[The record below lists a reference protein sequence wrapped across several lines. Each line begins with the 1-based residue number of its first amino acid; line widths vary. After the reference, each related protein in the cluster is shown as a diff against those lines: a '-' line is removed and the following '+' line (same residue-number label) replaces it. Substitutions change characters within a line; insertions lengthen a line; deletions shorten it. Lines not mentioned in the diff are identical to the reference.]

1 MTTSELHLERGAG
14 MALWRQIEETLAEEI
29 GQGVYPPG
37 KRLPTEAEL
46 AERFNV
52 NRHTVRRAM
61 AELAARGAVRV
72 EQGRG
77 TFVHEYPIEWSVSRR
92 TRFSENIA
100 RAGRGVGG
108 TLLRTLELPASET
121 VAEALAIAP
130 GDPVVLIERLGS
142 ADGRPISIG
151 SHHFP
156 ARRFGGLIAAFRETG
171 TITKALAACGVP
183 DYTRKSTR
191 VTARMPSA
199 DEARLL
205 HQPQSR
211 PVLQTEAINI
221 DPQGVIIEYGVS
233 RMAADRVQLVLE
245 S

>member
-1 MTTSELHLERGAG
+1 MAGLDLERGG
-14 MALWRQIEETLAEEI
+14 GLALWRQIEETLAAEI
-29 GQGVYPPG
+29 GQGIHSPG
-37 KRLPTEAEL
+37 ERLPTEAEL
-46 AERFNV
+46 AERFAV

-77 TFVHEYPIEWSVSRR
+77 TFVHEYPIEWSVGRR
-92 TRFSENIA
+92 SRFSENIA

-108 TLLRTLELPASET
+108 TLLRTLEMPASET
-121 VAEALAIAP
+121 VAESLAISA
-130 GDPVVLIERLGS
+130 GDPIVLIERLGA

-156 ARRFGGLIAAFRETG
+156 AARFGGLIAAYRAEG
-171 TITKALAACGVP
+171 TITAALAACGVA
-183 DYTRKSTR
+183 DYTRRSTR
-191 VTARMPSA
+191 VTARLPSA

-205 HQPQSR
+205 QQPQTR
-211 PVLQTEAINI
+211 PVLQTESINI
-221 DPQGVIIEYGVS
+221 DPDGAIVEYGVS

-245 S
+245 P